1 MSGTENVGQRLPGG
15 ILKLGDDLLS
25 HDNSTR
31 GKYARGKY
39 SRPTRRRH
47 TPLVLV
53 ILLDI
58 LVGGLIILTFAFFH
72 HVLPAIMTERARQ
85 EQLLQPTEPTVYV
98 EETQPPVITTEPPE
112 TQVQEVTEPTEAP
125 TEPDQRTEWQ
135 IKFAEHFSDEVIMTE
150 NSYKS
155 PEVSITIETGKT
167 TQDGHPVVYYV
178 ADIYVASIDNFVTR
192 VANDDMSYYS
202 TQNSDAL
209 DKAANAILSM
219 CGDFMTYQKG
229 GFMMRNGEIYVDDH
243 NLNSI
248 CVLYRNGEM
257 ETFDGKSY
265 KIDKIKEKDPVQVWS
280 FGPALL
286 DKDGKTRA
294 KYTVSSTVA
303 QRNPRSAVGYYEP
316 GHYCFVVVDGRQ
328 KHSAGIKIPNLATIF
343 EELGC
348 KAAYNLDG
356 GGSAV
361 MMFDH
366 KTYSKQS
373 NGADR
378 KLGDLLVI
386 RDSYYGAKEVSE

>member
-1 MSGTENVGQRLPGG
+1 MSQDKRV
-15 ILKLGDDLLS
+15 K
-25 HDNSTR
+25 
-31 GKYARGKY
+31 GKYAKGRY
-39 SRPTRRRH
+39 TRTTGRRH
-47 TPLVLV
+47 MPLVLV
-53 ILLDI
+53 AVLDV
-58 LVGGLIILTFAFFH
+58 LVGGMVILTFAFFH
-72 HVLPAIMTERARQ
+72 HVLPAINTERTRQ
-85 EQLLQPTEPTVYV
+85 EQLLLATEPAVVQTMPQIV
-98 EETQPPVITTEPPE
+98 ETEPQIE
-112 TQVQEVTEPTEAP
+112 ETEAP
-125 TEPDQRTEWQ
+125 TEVTEPAATEPDNRTEWQ
-135 IKFAEHFSDEVIMTE
+135 IKFAEHFSDEVVITE

-155 PEVSITIETGKT
+155 PEVSVTIDTGNT

-178 ADIYVASIDNFVTR
+178 ADIYVASIDNFATQ
-192 VANDDMSYYS
+192 VANNDMSYYS
-202 TQNSDAL
+202 TQNTSAL
-209 DKAANAILSM
+209 DKAANAIVSM
-219 CGDFMTYQKG
+219 CGDFMTYQKS
-229 GFMMRNGEIYVDDH
+229 GFMMRNGEVYVDDH

-257 ETFDGKSY
+257 ETYDGKTY
-265 KIDKIKEKDPVQVWS
+265 KIDDIKEKDPLHVWS

-286 DKDGKTRA
+286 DENGQTRN

-328 KHSAGIKIPNLATIF
+328 KHSAGIKIPQLAAIF

-361 MMFDH
+361 MLFDH

-386 RDSYYGAKEVSE
+386 RDSYYGVSGKEAAQ

>member
-1 MSGTENVGQRLPGG
+1 M
-15 ILKLGDDLLS
+15 S
-25 HDNSTR
+25 HDNKTK
-31 GKYARGKY
+31 GKYARGRY
-39 SRPTRRRH
+39 SRVSRRRH
-47 TPLVLV
+47 MNAALVV
-53 ILLDI
+53 FLDI
-58 LVGGLIILTFAFFH
+58 LVGGLILLTFAFFH
-72 HVLPAIMTERARQ
+72 HVLPAIKTEMTRR
-85 EQLLQPTEPTVYV
+85 EQLLQPTEPPVLATVPQISLT
-98 EETQPPVITTEPPE
+98 EPLITEPLTPITEPP
-112 TQVQEVTEPTEAP
+112 TEPP
-125 TEPDQRTEWQ
+125 TEPDNRTEWQ
-135 IKFAEHFSDEVIMTE
+135 IKYAEHFSDEVIMTE

-155 PEVSITIETGKT
+155 PEVSITIETCQT
-167 TQDGHPVVYYV
+167 EQDGHKVVYYV
-178 ADIYVASIDNFVTR
+178 ADIYVASMDNFVTQ
-192 VANDDMSYYS
+192 VANNDMSYYS
-202 TQNSDAL
+202 TQNSLAL
-209 DKAANAILSM
+209 DKSANAILSI
-219 CGDFMTYQKG
+219 CGDFLTYQKG
-229 GFMMRNGEIYVDDH
+229 GFMMRNGEVYVDDH

-248 CVLYRNGEM
+248 CVLYSNGAM
-257 ETFDGKSY
+257 ETYDGKAY
-265 KIDKIKEKDPVQVWS
+265 KIDDIKAKDPVQVWS

-286 DKDGKTRA
+286 DENGKVRP

-328 KHSAGIKIPNLATIF
+328 KHSAGIKIPKLAAIF

-386 RDSYYGAKEVSE
+386 RDSYYGAENKEAAE

>member
-1 MSGTENVGQRLPGG
+1 M
-15 ILKLGDDLLS
+15 LL
-25 HDNSTR
+25 
-31 GKYARGKY
+31 A
-39 SRPTRRRH
+39 
-47 TPLVLV
+47 LV

-72 HVLPAIMTERARQ
+72 HVLPAMITERSRQ
-85 EQLLQPTEPTVYV
+85 EQLLQPTEPVVIVT
-98 EETQPPVITTEPPE
+98 EAPVVTEPPVVE
-112 TQVQEVTEPTEAP
+112 TQAETVPSTEAP
-125 TEPDQRTEWQ
+125 TEPDNRTEWQ
-135 IKFAEHFSDEVIMTE
+135 IKFAEHFSDEVILTE

-155 PEVSITIETGKT
+155 PEVSITIDTCET

-178 ADIYVASIDNFVTR
+178 ADIYVASIDNFVTK

-202 TQNSDAL
+202 TQNSGAL
-209 DKAANAILSM
+209 DKAANAILSI
-219 CGDFMTYQKG
+219 CGDFLTYQKG

-248 CVLYRNGEM
+248 CVLYSDGEM
-257 ETFDGKSY
+257 ETYDGKTY
-265 KIDKIKEKDPVQVWS
+265 KIDAIKENDPVQVWS

-286 DKDGKTRA
+286 DENGETRA

-328 KHSAGIKIPNLATIF
+328 KHSAGIKIPQLAAIF

-348 KAAYNLDG
+348 KVAYNLDG

-366 KTYSKQS
+366 KTFSKQS

-386 RDSYYGAKEVSE
+386 RDSYYGAADKEAAE

>member
-1 MSGTENVGQRLPGG
+1 MP
-15 ILKLGDDLLS
+15 I
-25 HDNSTR
+25 
-31 GKYARGKY
+31 
-39 SRPTRRRH
+39 
-47 TPLVLV
+47 VLV
-53 ILLDI
+53 ALLDI

-72 HVLPAIMTERARQ
+72 HVLPAIIAEQTRQ
-85 EQLLQPTEPTVYV
+85 EQLLATEPVVMATQMQAAVTEPVV
-98 EETQPPVITTEPPE
+98 EETLAPTEATEPP
-112 TQVQEVTEPTEAP
+112 A
-125 TEPDQRTEWQ
+125 TEPDNRTAWQ
-135 IKFAEHFSDEVIMTE
+135 IKFAEHFSDEVIITE

-155 PEVSITIETGKT
+155 PEVSITIHTGET

-178 ADIYVASIDNFVTR
+178 ADIYVASIDNFVTK

-202 TQNSDAL
+202 TQNSEKL
-209 DKAANAILSM
+209 DKEAKAILSI
-219 CGDFMTYQKG
+219 CGDFLTYQKG
-229 GFMMRNGEIYVDDH
+229 GFMMRNGEVYVDDH
-243 NLNSI
+243 NLNSV

-257 ETFDGKSY
+257 ETFDGKQY
-265 KIDKIKEKDPVQVWS
+265 KIDDIKEKDPVQVWS

-286 DKDGKTRA
+286 DENGQTRS

-328 KHSAGIKIPNLATIF
+328 KHSAGIKIPQLAKIF

-348 KAAYNLDG
+348 EAAYNLDG

-386 RDSYYGAKEVSE
+386 RDSYYDATDEEAAE

>member
-1 MSGTENVGQRLPGG
+1 MV
-15 ILKLGDDLLS
+15 
-25 HDNSTR
+25 
-31 GKYARGKY
+31 
-39 SRPTRRRH
+39 
-47 TPLVLV
+47 
-53 ILLDI
+53 LLDI

-72 HVLPAIMTERARQ
+72 HVLPAIATEQSRQ
-85 EQLLQPTEPTVYV
+85 EQLQQP
-98 EETQPPVITTEPPE
+98 TQPPVIATEVPVVTQPPVLETQAVTEP
-112 TQVQEVTEPTEAP
+112 VEVPTEAP
-125 TEPDQRTEWQ
+125 TEPDNRTEWQ
-135 IKFAEHFSDEVIMTE
+135 IKFAEHFSDEVTITE
-150 NSYKS
+150 NPYKT
-155 PEVSITIETGKT
+155 PEVSITIETGET

-178 ADIYVASIDNFVTR
+178 ADIYVASIDNFVTK

-202 TQNSDAL
+202 TQNSAAL

-248 CVLYRNGEM
+248 CVLYSNGEM
-257 ETFDGKSY
+257 ETFDGKKY
-265 KIDKIKEKDPVQVWS
+265 KIDDIKENDPVQVWS

-286 DKDGKTRA
+286 DENGETRA

-303 QRNPRSAVGYYEP
+303 QRNPRSAVGYFEP

-328 KHSAGIKIPNLATIF
+328 KHSAGIKIPQLAEIF

-348 KAAYNLDG
+348 KVAYNLDG

-386 RDSYYGAKEVSE
+386 RDSYYGAENKEAAE

>member
-1 MSGTENVGQRLPGG
+1 MSYE
-15 ILKLGDDLLS
+15 KKA
-25 HDNSTR
+25 R
-31 GKYARGKY
+31 GKYAKGRYAKV
-39 SRPTRRRH
+39 SRRRH
-47 TPLVLV
+47 MSIALV

-72 HVLPAIMTERARQ
+72 HVLPAMIAERSRQ
-85 EQLLQPTEPTVYV
+85 EQLLQTEPVVVATEAPVAT
-98 EETQPPVITTEPPE
+98 EPPVIE
-112 TQVQEVTEPTEAP
+112 TQVVTEPTESP
-125 TEPDQRTEWQ
+125 TEPDNRTEWQ
-135 IKFAEHFSDEVIMTE
+135 IKFAEHFSDEVIITE

-155 PEVSITIETGKT
+155 PEVSITIDTRET

-178 ADIYVASIDNFVTR
+178 ADIYVASMDNFVTK

-202 TQNSDAL
+202 TQNSEAL
-209 DKAANAILSM
+209 DKAANAILSI
-219 CGDFMTYQKG
+219 CGDFLTYQKG

-248 CVLYRNGEM
+248 CVLYSNGEM
-257 ETFDGKSY
+257 ETYDGKSY
-265 KIDKIKEKDPVQVWS
+265 KIDDIKEKDPVQVWS

-286 DKDGKTRA
+286 DENGQARS

-316 GHYCFVVVDGRQ
+316 GHYCFIVVDGRQ
-328 KHSAGIKIPNLATIF
+328 KHSAGIKIPPLAKIF

-348 KAAYNLDG
+348 TVAYNLDG

-366 KTYSKQS
+366 KTFSKQS

-386 RDSYYGAKEVSE
+386 RDAYYDTPNEEGAE

>member
-1 MSGTENVGQRLPGG
+1 LPNERRV
-15 ILKLGDDLLS
+15 K
-25 HDNSTR
+25 
-31 GKYARGKY
+31 GKYART
-39 SRPTRRRH
+39 TRRRH
-47 TPLVLV
+47 MPIVLV
-53 ILLDI
+53 ALIDI
-58 LVGGLIILTFAFFH
+58 LIGGLIICTFAFFH
-72 HVLPAIMTERARQ
+72 HVLPAIITERTRQ
-85 EQLLQPTEPTVYV
+85 EQLRQPAEPTVAATEYVPVLTEPAATELPEETEPTV
-98 EETQPPVITTEPPE
+98 PPTTEP
-112 TQVQEVTEPTEAP
+112 
-125 TEPDQRTEWQ
+125 DNRTEWQ
-135 IKFAEHFSDEVIMTE
+135 IKFAEHFSDEVIITE

-155 PEVSITIETGKT
+155 PEVSITIETGET

-178 ADIYVASIDNFVTR
+178 ADIYVASIDNFVAK

-202 TQNSDAL
+202 TQDSEEL
-209 DKAANAILSM
+209 DKAANAILSI

-257 ETFDGKSY
+257 ETFDGKQY
-265 KIDKIKEKDPVQVWS
+265 KIDDIKEKDPVQVWS
-280 FGPALL
+280 FGPVLL
-286 DKDGKTRA
+286 DENGQTRS
-294 KYTVSSTVA
+294 KYTVSSTVS

-316 GHYCFVVVDGRQ
+316 GHYCFIVVDGRQ
-328 KHSAGIKIPNLATIF
+328 KHSAGIKISKLAAIF

-386 RDSYYGAKEVSE
+386 RDSYYGASGKEGAE

>member
-1 MSGTENVGQRLPGG
+1 LPYDR
-15 ILKLGDDLLS
+15 K
-25 HDNSTR
+25 TK
-31 GKYARGKY
+31 GKYARV
-39 SRPTRRRH
+39 TRRKH
-47 TPLVLV
+47 MPIALVA
-53 ILLDI
+53 LLDI

-72 HVLPAIMTERARQ
+72 HVLPAIITERTRQ
-85 EQLLQPTEPTVYV
+85 EQLLQPTEPVVIAT
-98 EETQPPVITTEPPE
+98 ETPQPAVTESPVTEAL
-112 TQVQEVTEPTEAP
+112 EVTEPTQPP
-125 TEPDQRTEWQ
+125 TEPDNRTEWQ

-155 PEVSITIETGKT
+155 PEVSITIETCETK
-167 TQDGHPVVYYV
+167 QDGHNVVYYV
-178 ADIYVASIDNFVTR
+178 ADIYVASIDNFVTQ
-192 VANDDMSYYS
+192 VANNDMSYYS
-202 TQNSDAL
+202 TQNSLAL
-209 DKAANAILSM
+209 DKDANAILSI
-219 CGDFMTYQKG
+219 CGDFLTYQKG
-229 GFMMRNGEIYVDDH
+229 GFMMRNGEVYVDDH

-257 ETFDGKSY
+257 ETYDGKTY
-265 KIDKIKEKDPVQVWS
+265 KIDAIKEKDPVQVWS
-280 FGPALL
+280 FGPVLL
-286 DKDGKTRA
+286 DENGQTRA

-328 KHSAGIKIPNLATIF
+328 KHSAGIKIPLLASIF

-348 KAAYNLDG
+348 EAAYNLDG

-366 KTYSKQS
+366 KTFSKQS

-386 RDSYYGAKEVSE
+386 RDSYYGATDKEAAE

>member
-1 MSGTENVGQRLPGG
+1 MN
-15 ILKLGDDLLS
+15 
-25 HDNSTR
+25 
-31 GKYARGKY
+31 AA
-39 SRPTRRRH
+39 
-47 TPLVLV
+47 LVV
-53 ILLDI
+53 FLDI
-58 LVGGLIILTFAFFH
+58 LVGGLILLTFAFFH
-72 HVLPAIMTERARQ
+72 HVLPAIKTEMTRR
-85 EQLLQPTEPTVYV
+85 EQLLQPTEPPVLATVPQISLT
-98 EETQPPVITTEPPE
+98 EPLITEPLTPITEPP
-112 TQVQEVTEPTEAP
+112 TQPP
-125 TEPDQRTEWQ
+125 TEPDNRTEWQ
-135 IKFAEHFSDEVIMTE
+135 IKYAEHFSDEVIMTE

-155 PEVSITIETGKT
+155 PEVSITIETCQT
-167 TQDGHPVVYYV
+167 EQDGHKVVYYV
-178 ADIYVASIDNFVTR
+178 ADIYVASMDNFVTQ
-192 VANDDMSYYS
+192 VANNDMSYYS
-202 TQNSDAL
+202 TQNSLAL
-209 DKAANAILSM
+209 DKSANAILSI
-219 CGDFMTYQKG
+219 CGDFLTYQKG
-229 GFMMRNGEIYVDDH
+229 GFMMRNGEVYVDDH

-248 CVLYRNGEM
+248 CVLYSNGEM
-257 ETFDGKSY
+257 ETYDGKAY
-265 KIDKIKEKDPVQVWS
+265 KIDDIKAKDPVQVWS

-286 DKDGKTRA
+286 DENGKVRP

-328 KHSAGIKIPNLATIF
+328 KHSAGIKIPKLAAIF

-386 RDSYYGAKEVSE
+386 RDSYYGAENKEAAE

>member
-1 MSGTENVGQRLPGG
+1 M
-15 ILKLGDDLLS
+15 S
-25 HDNSTR
+25 HDNKTK
-31 GKYARGKY
+31 GKYARGRY
-39 SRPTRRRH
+39 SRVSRRRH
-47 TPLVLV
+47 MNAALVV
-53 ILLDI
+53 FLDI
-58 LVGGLIILTFAFFH
+58 LVGGLILLTFAFFH
-72 HVLPAIMTERARQ
+72 HVLPAIKTEMTRR
-85 EQLLQPTEPTVYV
+85 EQLLQPTEP
-98 EETQPPVITTEPPE
+98 PVLATAPQISLTEPLITEPLTPITEPP
-112 TQVQEVTEPTEAP
+112 TQPP
-125 TEPDQRTEWQ
+125 TEPDNRTEWQ
-135 IKFAEHFSDEVIMTE
+135 IKYAEHFSDEVIMTE

-155 PEVSITIETGKT
+155 PEVSITIETCQT
-167 TQDGHPVVYYV
+167 EQDGHKVVYYV
-178 ADIYVASIDNFVTR
+178 ADIYVASMDNFVTQ
-192 VANDDMSYYS
+192 VANNDMSYYS
-202 TQNSDAL
+202 TQNSLAL
-209 DKAANAILSM
+209 DKSANAILSI
-219 CGDFMTYQKG
+219 CGDFLTYQKG
-229 GFMMRNGEIYVDDH
+229 GFMMRNGEVYVDDH

-248 CVLYRNGEM
+248 CVLYSNGEM
-257 ETFDGKSY
+257 ETYDGKAY
-265 KIDKIKEKDPVQVWS
+265 KIDDIKAKDPVQVWS

-286 DKDGKTRA
+286 DENGKVRP

-328 KHSAGIKIPNLATIF
+328 KHSAGIKIPKLAAIF

-386 RDSYYGAKEVSE
+386 RDSYYGAENKEAAE

>member
-1 MSGTENVGQRLPGG
+1 MPHEN
-15 ILKLGDDLLS
+15 K
-25 HDNSTR
+25 TK

-39 SRPTRRRH
+39 SAKHRRRH
-47 TPLVLV
+47 MPIALV

-58 LVGGLIILTFAFFH
+58 LVGGLVILTFAFFH
-72 HVLPAIMTERARQ
+72 HVLPAILTERTRQ
-85 EQLLQPTEPTVYV
+85 EQLLQPTEPVVIETEALSATEAPVL
-98 EETQPPVITTEPPE
+98 ETQMATELPTEP
-112 TQVQEVTEPTEAP
+112 P
-125 TEPDQRTEWQ
+125 TEPDNRTEWQ
-135 IKFAEHFSDEVIMTE
+135 IKFAEHFSDDVIITE

-155 PEVSITIETGKT
+155 PEVSITIETGET

-178 ADIYVASIDNFVTR
+178 ADIYVASIDNFVTK
-192 VANDDMSYYS
+192 VANNDMSYYS
-202 TQNSDAL
+202 TQNSAAL

-243 NLNSI
+243 NMNSI

-257 ETFDGKSY
+257 ETFDGKTY
-265 KIDKIKEKDPVQVWS
+265 KIDAIKENDPVQVWS

-286 DKDGKTRA
+286 DENGETRS

-328 KHSAGIKIPNLATIF
+328 KHSAGIKIPQLAEIF

-348 KAAYNLDG
+348 KVAYNLDG

-366 KTYSKQS
+366 KTFSKQS

-386 RDSYYGAKEVSE
+386 RDSYYGAADKEAAE

>member
-1 MSGTENVGQRLPGG
+1 MN
-15 ILKLGDDLLS
+15 
-25 HDNSTR
+25 
-31 GKYARGKY
+31 AA
-39 SRPTRRRH
+39 
-47 TPLVLV
+47 LVV
-53 ILLDI
+53 FLDI
-58 LVGGLIILTFAFFH
+58 LVGGLILLTFAFFH
-72 HVLPAIMTERARQ
+72 HVLPAIKTEMTRR
-85 EQLLQPTEPTVYV
+85 EQLLQPTEP
-98 EETQPPVITTEPPE
+98 PVLATAPQISLTEPLITEPLTPITEPP
-112 TQVQEVTEPTEAP
+112 TQPP
-125 TEPDQRTEWQ
+125 TEPDNRTEWQ
-135 IKFAEHFSDEVIMTE
+135 IKYAEHFSDEVIMTE

-155 PEVSITIETGKT
+155 PEVSITIETCQT
-167 TQDGHPVVYYV
+167 EQDGHKVVYYV
-178 ADIYVASIDNFVTR
+178 ADIYVASMDNFVTQ
-192 VANDDMSYYS
+192 VANNDMSYYS
-202 TQNSDAL
+202 TQNSLAL
-209 DKAANAILSM
+209 DKSANAILSI
-219 CGDFMTYQKG
+219 CGDFLTYQKG
-229 GFMMRNGEIYVDDH
+229 GFMMRNGEVYVDDH

-248 CVLYRNGEM
+248 CVLYSNGEM
-257 ETFDGKSY
+257 ETYDGKAY
-265 KIDKIKEKDPVQVWS
+265 KIDDIKAKDPVQVWS

-286 DKDGKTRA
+286 DENGKVRP

-328 KHSAGIKIPNLATIF
+328 KHSAGIKIPKLAAIF

-386 RDSYYGAKEVSE
+386 RDSYYGAENKEAAE

>member
-1 MSGTENVGQRLPGG
+1 MVA
-15 ILKLGDDLLS
+15 K
-25 HDNSTR
+25 
-31 GKYARGKY
+31 
-39 SRPTRRRH
+39 SREETSR
-47 TPLVLV
+47 
-53 ILLDI
+53 D
-58 LVGGLIILTFAFFH
+58 FAFLYKK
-72 HVLPAIMTERARQ
+72 LPAHFSRGQNFLFSSIGNNRGSVGIGDVC
-85 EQLLQPTEPTVYV
+85 TVYV
-98 EETQPPVITTEPPE
+98 LIVFT
-112 TQVQEVTEPTEAP
+112 
-125 TEPDQRTEWQ
+125 
-135 IKFAEHFSDEVIMTE
+135 
-150 NSYKS
+150 
-155 PEVSITIETGKT
+155 
-167 TQDGHPVVYYV
+167 VYYV

-202 TQNSDAL
+202 TQNSEAL

-229 GFMMRNGEIYVDDH
+229 GFMMRNGEIYADDH

-248 CVLYRNGEM
+248 CVLYSNGEM

>member
-1 MSGTENVGQRLPGG
+1 ML
-15 ILKLGDDLLS
+15 I
-25 HDNSTR
+25 
-31 GKYARGKY
+31 
-39 SRPTRRRH
+39 
-47 TPLVLV
+47 VLV

-58 LVGGLIILTFAFFH
+58 LVGGIIILTFAFFH
-72 HVLPAIMTERARQ
+72 HVLPAIMTQRTQQ
-85 EQLLQPTEPTVYV
+85 EQLLQPTEPVTVV
-98 EETQPPVITTEPPE
+98 ETQPLATEPPE
-112 TQVQEVTEPTEAP
+112 TQMPEETELPTEAP
-125 TEPDQRTEWQ
+125 TEPDNRTEWQ
-135 IKFAEHFSDEVIMTE
+135 IKFAEHFSDEVVMTE

-155 PEVSITIETGKT
+155 PEVSITIETGET
-167 TQDGHPVVYYV
+167 EQDGHPVVYYV

-192 VANDDMSYYS
+192 VANNDMSYYS
-202 TQNSDAL
+202 IQNSSAL
-209 DKAANAILSM
+209 DKEANAILSI

-229 GFMMRNGEIYVDDH
+229 GFMMRNEEVYADDH

-265 KIDKIKEKDPVQVWS
+265 KIADIKEKDPVQVWS
-280 FGPALL
+280 FGPVLL
-286 DKDGKTRA
+286 DKDGKTRT

-328 KHSAGIKIPNLATIF
+328 KHSAGIKIPNLAKIF

-348 KAAYNLDG
+348 TSAYNLDG

-373 NGADR
+373 NGAVR

-386 RDSYYGAKEVSE
+386 RDSYYGAEN

>member
-1 MSGTENVGQRLPGG
+1 MP
-15 ILKLGDDLLS
+15 I
-25 HDNSTR
+25 
-31 GKYARGKY
+31 A
-39 SRPTRRRH
+39 
-47 TPLVLV
+47 LV

-72 HVLPAIMTERARQ
+72 HVLPAIITERSRQ
-85 EQLLQPTEPTVYV
+85 EQLLQPTEPVVMVT
-98 EETQPPVITTEPPE
+98 EAPVMTEPPVVE
-112 TQVQEVTEPTEAP
+112 TQVVTEPPTEPP
-125 TEPDQRTEWQ
+125 TEPDNRTEWQ
-135 IKFAEHFSDEVIMTE
+135 IKFAEHFSDEVIITE

-155 PEVSITIETGKT
+155 PEVSITIETCET

-178 ADIYVASIDNFVTR
+178 ADIYVASIDNFVTK

-202 TQNSDAL
+202 TQNSAKL
-209 DKAANAILSM
+209 DKDAKAILSI
-219 CGDFMTYQKG
+219 CGDFLTYQKG

-248 CVLYRNGEM
+248 CVLYSDGEM
-257 ETFDGKSY
+257 ETYDGKAY
-265 KIDKIKEKDPVQVWS
+265 KIDTIKENDPVQVWS

-286 DKDGKTRA
+286 DENGQTRS

-328 KHSAGIKIPNLATIF
+328 KHSAGIKIPQLASIF

-386 RDSYYGAKEVSE
+386 RDSYFDAADKEATQ

>member
-1 MSGTENVGQRLPGG
+1 M
-15 ILKLGDDLLS
+15 S
-25 HDNSTR
+25 HDKR
-31 GKYARGKY
+31 IKGKYARGRY
-39 SRPTRRRH
+39 TRTASRKLM
-47 TPLVLV
+47 PLWMVA
-53 ILLDI
+53 LLDI

-72 HVLPAIMTERARQ
+72 HVLPAILTERTRQ
-85 EQLLQPTEPTVYV
+85 EQLLQPTEPVATVAETV
-98 EETQPPVITTEPPE
+98 PVETEPLPETEPVIEETVPPTTEP
-112 TQVQEVTEPTEAP
+112 
-125 TEPDQRTEWQ
+125 DNRTEWQ
-135 IKFAEHFSDEVIMTE
+135 IKFAEHFSDEVVMTE

-155 PEVSITIETGKT
+155 PEVSITIETCKT
-167 TQDGHPVVYYV
+167 QQDGHDVVYYV
-178 ADIYVASIDNFVTR
+178 ADIYVASIDNFVTQ
-192 VANDDMSYYS
+192 VANNDMSYYS
-202 TQNSDAL
+202 TQNSLSL
-209 DKAANAILSM
+209 DKDANAILSI

-229 GFMMRNGEIYVDDH
+229 GFMMRNGEVYVDDH
-243 NLNSI
+243 NLNSV

-257 ETFDGKSY
+257 ETFDGKKY
-265 KIDKIKEKDPVQVWS
+265 DIDEIKENDPVQVWS

-286 DKDGKTRA
+286 DENGEVRS

-303 QRNPRSAVGYYEP
+303 QRNPRSAVGYFEP

-328 KHSAGIKIPNLATIF
+328 THSAGIKIPNLAAIF

-348 KAAYNLDG
+348 ASAYNLDG

-386 RDSYYGAKEVSE
+386 RDSYYGSNDKEASE